1 MSRFEYTPE
10 GCSAARDFLL
20 EKGLWSDEILESFQD
35 FLLGAGYIIDP
46 VGQKIVLADSENRAF

>member
-1 MSRFEYTPE
+1 MSQFEYTPE

>member
-10 GCSAARDFLL
+10 GCNAARDFLL

>member
-1 MSRFEYTPE
+1 MSQFEYTPE
-10 GCSAARDFLL
+10 GYSAARDFLL

-46 VGQKIVLADSENRAF
+46 VRQKIVLADSENRAF